1 MNRRL
6 TPPPPP
12 MPGRLSVASRPVKMA
27 AVRDI
32 MDPDPVTVRPD
43 TPVEEVVAA
52 LRQNELPG
60 LPVVEEERG
69 LVGIV
74 TEADLVL
81 PDDEGDLHI
90 PHYINLFG
98 GTIFL
103 EPLSRFEQ
111 RLRKAFASNA
121 ADMMTSDPDTVA
133 PDTTVQE
140 AARIIHESGHNR
152 LPVVE
157 DGRLVGV
164 VTRVD
169 VLGALAA

>member
-1 MNRRL
+1 
-6 TPPPPP
+6 
-12 MPGRLSVASRPVKMA
+12 MP

-32 MDPDPVTVRPD
+32 MDASPATVRPE
-43 TPVEEVVAA
+43 TPVEEVVAL
-52 LRQNELPG
+52 LRAHGLPG
-60 LPVVEEERG
+60 VPVVDEGGRC
-69 LVGIV
+69 VGIV

-81 PDDEGDLHI
+81 PDDQGDLHI

-111 RLRKAFASNA
+111 RLRKAFASTA
-121 ADMMTSDPDTVA
+121 EDMMTRDPDTVA
-133 PDTTVQE
+133 PDTTAKE
-140 AARIIHESGHNR
+140 AALLIHESGHNR

-164 VTRVD
+164 VTRLD

>member
-1 MNRRL
+1 
-6 TPPPPP
+6 
-12 MPGRLSVASRPVKMA
+12 MA
-27 AVRDI
+27 ETVRDI
-32 MDPDPVTVRPD
+32 MDADPETVTPESS
-43 TPVEEVVAA
+43 VEEVIQT
-52 LRQNELPG
+52 LRHNELPG
-60 LPVVEEERG
+60 VPVVDGEGRC
-69 LVGIV
+69 VGIV

-81 PDDEGDLHI
+81 PDDEGDLHL

-98 GTIFL
+98 GTVFL
-103 EPLSRFEQ
+103 EPLSRFEG

-121 ADMMTSDPDTVA
+121 GDMMTRDPRTVA
-133 PDTTVQE
+133 PDATIRE
-140 AARIIHESGHNR
+140 AAHLIHESGHNR